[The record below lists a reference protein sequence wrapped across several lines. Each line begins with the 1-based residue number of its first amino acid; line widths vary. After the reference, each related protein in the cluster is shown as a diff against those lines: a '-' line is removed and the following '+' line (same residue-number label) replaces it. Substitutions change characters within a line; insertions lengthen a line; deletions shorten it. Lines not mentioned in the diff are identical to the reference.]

1 MAGRCRMAA
10 RARVSGSLPTGPVTC
25 PDGRVALRPLQG
37 LVSPG
42 GQFLLVRPLIRFCAQ
57 RPGRFHRGEE
67 PPRCRPRAGTAQAF
81 QFNPPEGGEGRG
93 IWLGPRRSMGF
104 PGIRR
109 HGSMRAHRAFAAGG
123 LVPHSIRK
131 SWGKKGDFFLKP
143 KIERYEVL
151 PNGVFIPHV

>member
-1 MAGRCRMAA
+1 MQHNKDDFVKNDKKRSIATGPEQGERQGRPLGAGRGEGLFGLRRVWGVAGRCRMAA
-10 RARVSGSLPTGPVTC
+10 RARVSGSLPTDPVTG

-81 QFNPPEGGEGRG
+81 QINPPLGGVGRG
-93 IWLGPRRSMGF
+93 IWLGHRRSVA
-104 PGIRR
+104 
-109 HGSMRAHRAFAAGG
+109 SQASAAMD
-123 LVPHSIRK
+123 L
-131 SWGKKGDFFLKP
+131 
-143 KIERYEVL
+143 
-151 PNGVFIPHV
+151 